1 MRCNVS
7 VLLLVIPQLEVEEKV
22 IELMLIDL
30 LERH

>member
-1 MRCNVS
+1 VRCNVS